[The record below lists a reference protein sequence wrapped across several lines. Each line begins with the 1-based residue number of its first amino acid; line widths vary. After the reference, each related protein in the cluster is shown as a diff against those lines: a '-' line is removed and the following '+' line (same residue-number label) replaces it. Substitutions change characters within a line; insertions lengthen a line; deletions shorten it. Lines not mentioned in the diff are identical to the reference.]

1 MGDTMTDQWRAKAS
15 SLFQEVQSSLC
26 AAVEGVDGKG
36 VFSTEPW
43 TRTHEEG
50 GYGGGGITRI
60 LRNGEVFEQAGV
72 NFSEVHGVL
81 SAEMSER
88 LTGTREALSFFAVGI
103 SVVIHPHSPMIPTT
117 HANYRYLEVGE
128 KAWFGGGADLTPYY
142 LFPEDA
148 VHFHSVLKEGCD
160 EVDPSYYPR
169 FKEECDRYFYIPH
182 RKEGRGIGGIFYDYI
197 GREDASELQRG
208 FALAASLAPRYAQC
222 YLPIVERRR
231 RDTWGEREKQFQLV
245 RRGRYIEFN
254 LLYDR
259 GTLFGLKTGGRIE
272 SIFMS
277 FPPLAAWEYDLHVEP
292 GSREEELLDVL
303 RNPRQ
308 WV

>member
-1 MGDTMTDQWRAKAS
+1 MTNQWRTKAS
-15 SLFQEVQSSLC
+15 TLFREVQTSLC
-26 AAVEGVDGKG
+26 REIEWCDGEAS
-36 VFSTEPW
+36 FSVEPW
-43 TRTHEEG
+43 TRSHEEG

-60 LRNGEVFEQAGV
+60 LKGGKVFDQAGV

-88 LTGTREALSFFAVGI
+88 LTGKGEALPFFAVGI
-103 SVVIHPHSPMIPTT
+103 SIVIHPFSPMVPTS

-128 KAWFGGGADLTPYY
+128 RQWFGGGADMTPYY
-142 LFPEDA
+142 LYEEDA
-148 VHFHSVLKEGCD
+148 VHFHTALKQGCD

-197 GREDASELQRG
+197 GREDSGELERG
-208 FALAASLAPRYAQC
+208 FALAQSLAPRYGHC

-231 RDTWGEREKQFQLV
+231 NETWGEKEKQFQLI

-259 GTLFGLKTGGRIE
+259 GTLFGLKTGGRVE

-277 FPPLAAWEYDLHVEP
+277 FPPLAAWEYDLRVEA

-303 RNPRQ
+303 RNPRR